1 MSNHIAVVSG
11 DGAHPVWSHAGCIAT
26 APSTLNLVLSPVVHR
41 RVGTKHQFR
50 ERWSRYPQ
58 ILEESQFVEPSTN
71 NCALVIGI
79 GQRSEM
85 GADLPKRIGTVTLG
99 EMSTQK

>member
-11 DGAHPVWSHAGCIAT
+11 DGARPVWSHAGCIAT
-26 APSTLNLVLSPVVHR
+26 ARATLNLLLIPIVHR
-41 RVGTKHQFR
+41 RGRTKHQFR
-50 ERWSRYPQ
+50 ERWSQYPQ

-71 NCALVIGI
+71 NCALIIGI
-79 GQRSEM
+79 AQRSEM
-85 GADLPKRIGTVTLG
+85 GADRPKRIGTVTLG